1 MVLFNSKTKFSKSE
15 IIEFDSLFLNI
26 HQIVKSE
33 FKITSRHQQDIKNNP
48 VNGES
53 IHYSYLLKG
62 KDRVNIICKKHYIKN
77 KNEYMNFVHTFV
89 HRYKYMPDLEN
100 FPTVFFEIQTNK
112 NKDDFMYHVSKKD
125 WKKKTLN
132 LIKASFK
139 Q

>member
-1 MVLFNSKTKFSKSE
+1 MIFFNSDTKFSKLE
-15 IIEFDSLFLNI
+15 ILELDSLFLNI
-26 HQIVKSE
+26 HQ
-33 FKITSRHQQDIKNNP
+33 FAKIKFELKSRHQEDIKNNP

-77 KNEYMNFVHTFV
+77 KNEYMSFVHTFV

-112 NKDDFMYHVSKKD
+112 HKNDIMYHVSKKD
-125 WKKKTLN
+125 WKKKALD
-132 LIKASFK
+132 LIESTIK
-139 Q
+139 

>member
-62 KDRVNIICKKHYIKN
+62 KDTLYLSYV
-77 KNEYMNFVHTFV
+77 
-89 HRYKYMPDLEN
+89 
-100 FPTVFFEIQTNK
+100 
-112 NKDDFMYHVSKKD
+112 NKDINQTCNENGFLFH
-125 WKKKTLN
+125 LN
-132 LIKASFK
+132 YVRILK